1 MLCDKMNLA
10 IRKDRATFKA
20 TKGGGVCGAHLP
32 QAYRQ
37 CAIEVMMALLQWHKI
52 YKFNEGEL
60 QRPPCGGL
68 KGRAES

>member
-52 YKFNEGEL
+52 YKLSEDEL
-60 QRPPCGGL
+60 HRPPMVAL
-68 KGRAES
+68 RSSSH